1 MKYPYILCLL
11 FCAYTANAQKASK
24 ELIINA
30 DDNTLL
36 WEISG
41 KGLAKPSYLLGT
53 FHLLCKQDIQFSNA
67 CRQAISNS
75 SQIYFELDIDDPA
88 TLLGGLMLMNMK
100 DGKKL
105 EDLFNAD
112 DYKRVSV
119 YFKDSLKTPV
129 SLFKNIKPY
138 FLMAMLYPK
147 MMPCQS
153 VSGVEEGVMA
163 VAKENNKEINGL
175 ETMAFQAS
183 IFDSIP
189 YEQQAK
195 ELLNTIDSM
204 DKSKDYFALM
214 NKAYLQQDMTAIK
227 ELMFDT
233 EFGMQDNQ
241 DILLDNRNRDWVKKL
256 NVIMKKEPV
265 FTAVG
270 TGHLI
275 GDNGLIQLLRNE
287 GYKVR
292 PIKNRD

>member
-1 MKYPYILCLL
+1 MKYPYIFCLL
-11 FCAYTANAQKASK
+11 FCAYAAGAQTASK
-24 ELIINA
+24 ELITNT

-36 WEISG
+36 WEVSG
-41 KGLAKPSYLLGT
+41 NGLAKPSYILGT
-53 FHLLCKQDIQFSNA
+53 FHLLCKQDIHFSNA

-75 SQIYFELDIDDPA
+75 NQIYFELDLDDPA
-88 TLLGGLMLMNMK
+88 TLFGGLMLMSMK

-105 EDLFNAD
+105 EDLFTPEA
-112 DYKRVSV
+112 YKRVSA
-119 YFKDSLKTPV
+119 YFKDSLKTGM
-129 SLFKNIKPY
+129 SMFKNMKPY
-138 FLMAMLYPK
+138 FLMALLYPK

-153 VSGVEEGVMA
+153 VSGVEEALMA
-163 VAKENNKEINGL
+163 IAKENNKEINGL

-204 DKSKDYFALM
+204 DKSRDYFALM
-214 NKAYLQQDMTAIK
+214 NKAYLQQDMTTIK
-227 ELMFDT
+227 KIMFDT

-241 DILLDNRNRDWVKKL
+241 DILLDNRNKDWVKKL

-292 PIKNRD
+292 PLENK

>member
-1 MKYPYILCLL
+1 MKYPFVFCLL
-11 FCAYTANAQKASK
+11 FCAYVSSAQTASK
-24 ELIINA
+24 GLITNR

-41 KGLAKPSYLLGT
+41 NGLAKPSYLLGT
-53 FHLLCKQDIQFSNA
+53 FHLLCKQDIHFTKA
-67 CRQAISNS
+67 CRQAIGNS
-75 SQIYFELDIDDPA
+75 SQIYFELDLDDPA

-100 DGKKL
+100 NGKKL
-105 EDLFNAD
+105 EDLFTPE
-112 DYKRVSV
+112 DYKRVSA
-119 YFKDSLKTPV
+119 YFKDSLKTP
-129 SLFKNIKPY
+129 LGIFKNMKPY

-153 VSGVEEGVMA
+153 VSGVEEGIMTI
-163 VAKENNKEINGL
+163 AKENNKEINGL

-189 YEQQAK
+189 YEQQAN
-195 ELLNTIDSM
+195 ELRNTIDSM
-204 DKSKDYFALM
+204 DKSRDYFALI
-214 NKAYLQQDMTAIK
+214 NKAYLQQDMTSIK

-233 EFGMQDNQ
+233 EFGMKDNQ
-241 DILLDNRNRDWVKKL
+241 DILLDNRNRDWVNKL
-256 NVIMKKEPV
+256 KVIMKKEPV

-292 PIKNRD
+292 PIENK

>member
-11 FCAYTANAQKASK
+11 FCAYTANAQTASK